1 MDGKGPSELPLGRR
15 SKQADIKVRIG
26 RSAIRPRKLWPLGAD
41 LLPHED
47 ESRSV
52 AVGYAEV
59 GLAGGLEIAFAQKAR
74 GAAPEGTAPVS

>member
-1 MDGKGPSELPLGRR
+1 MDGKGSSELPLGRR
-15 SKQADIKVRIG
+15 SNQADIKVRIG

-52 AVGYAEV
+52 AVGYVEV
-59 GLAGGLEIAFAQKAR
+59 GLAGGLEIAFARKR
-74 GAAPEGTAPVS
+74 EERLPKEPPP